1 MTNRSLTHSET
12 QWQHL
17 IVGRSTKSLLDEAVQ
32 TLGTEVETVGIRSGS
47 HDISIH
53 NLQLLS
59 IFLLLLL
66 GETVLGLCD
75 LEFAFTQEGD

>member
-1 MTNRSLTHSET
+1 MTYSET

-17 IVGRSTKSLLDEAVQ
+17 IVGRSAKSLLDEAVQ
-32 TLGTEVETVGIRSGS
+32 TLGTEVKTVGIRIGS
-47 HDISIH
+47 HAVRVHD
-53 NLQLLS
+53 LQLLS